1 MIKQIIIWVV
11 GILVIGSIGFYIYNK
26 SVNNTENNENLIQD
40 VDTTTEESF
49 TGSVLDLVNKGGN
62 YECTFSHTTGVGTSE
77 GTVYISGNK
86 VRGNF
91 ISEVAVV
98 NMTVKSYMISDETS
112 VYTWTDMTS
121 QGYKA
126 PVSKGATEANTSQ
139 SFDYGQSLDYKCKG
153 WVVEPSVFI
162 LPSDIEFIEV

>member
-1 MIKQIIIWVV
+1 MIKQIVIWV
-11 GILVIGSIGFYIYNK
+11 LVVIVLGSIGFFIYSK
-26 SVNNTENNENLIQD
+26 SGSKSENNKDNARN

-62 YECTFSHTTGVGTSE
+62 YECTFSHTTDVGTSN
-77 GTVYISGNK
+77 GTVYISGKK

-91 ISEVAVV
+91 VSNVSVV
-98 NMTVKSYMISDETS
+98 NMTVKSYMISDEAS

-126 PVSKGATEANTSQ
+126 PVSSGDTETNTSQ
-139 SFDYGQSLDYKCKG
+139 SFDYGQTLDYKCKG
-153 WVVEPSVFI
+153 WVVDPSVFA
-162 LPSDIEFIEV
+162 LPSDIEFIQI

>member
-1 MIKQIIIWVV
+1 MIKQIVMWLLV
-11 GILVIGSIGFYIYNK
+11 ILVIGSIGFFIYSK
-26 SVNNTENNENLIQD
+26 SGSKSESNEDKARN

-62 YECTFSHTTGVGTSE
+62 YECTFSHTTGVGTSN
-77 GTVYISGNK
+77 GTVYISGQK

-91 ISEVAVV
+91 VSEVSMA
-98 NMTVKSYMISDETS
+98 NMTVRSYMISDETS

-139 SFDYGQSLDYKCKG
+139 SFDYGQSLDYTCKG
-153 WVVEPSVFI
+153 WVVDPSVFV